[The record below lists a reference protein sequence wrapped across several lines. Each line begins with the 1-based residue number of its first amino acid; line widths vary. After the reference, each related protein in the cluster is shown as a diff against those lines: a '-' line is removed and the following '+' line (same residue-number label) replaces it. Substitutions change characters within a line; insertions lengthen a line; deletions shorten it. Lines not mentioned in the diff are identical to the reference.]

1 MSREVLRDS
10 VVYLPARL
18 IPALVSLISIPI
30 FTRFVPALQYG
41 QYLLVMS
48 TLLLISSL
56 CVSWLV
62 SVVVRFKVVHGVCK
76 LHRVMRRY
84 LLISI
89 LLGCFLLGTLWFV
102 YLDGELDDSSF
113 LAAGALWL
121 VGHAAFEYYAG
132 WLRARNMAARYSAF
146 LSWRAL
152 AGVLVSIALLYAGY
166 RNALSLIAGSIIA
179 ILGALLIMPKAAIGG
194 GEQKPPE
201 AVGEP
206 STTMLLRYGLPT
218 ALINLFTVG
227 ISLADRYVIQAYMG
241 ASAVAI
247 YGANYDI
254 AEKTVFFANSM
265 LLLSSSVIGF
275 RIFEQEGEHKAIEF
289 LNSLMQL
296 YLRVALPAVL
306 VLAVLSPQ
314 FITLLLPAQYH
325 EVGFIFPIVS
335 VAGLLVGIMH
345 RYSLVL
351 SFHRRSVASM
361 WCTGSALLVNLLASI
376 VLVPAYGLLGAA
388 VGTLIASASWLF
400 FIRFT
405 ARHHKLPSFPW
416 QTFSRV
422 ASTSVFVCACLSILM
437 RVYPEQNLLGITL
450 MLIASATVTLVL
462 YFATK
467 ELSIDESKAV
477 IRALRQRLSR
487 KSC

>member
-18 IPALVSLISIPI
+18 IPALVSVISIPI
-30 FTRFVPALQYG
+30 FTRFVPASQYG
-41 QYLLVMS
+41 QYLLIMS
-48 TLLLISSL
+48 TLMLISSF

-76 LHRVMRRY
+76 LHRVMRKY

-89 LLGCFLLGTLWFV
+89 LLGCLLLIILWFV
-102 YLDGELDDSSF
+102 YLDGELEDSSF

-166 RNALSLIAGSIIA
+166 RNGLSLIAGSIIA
-179 ILGALLIMPKAAIGG
+179 ILGALLILPKATLGG
-194 GEQKPPE
+194 SEQKLKQD
-201 AVGEP
+201 VGVP
-206 STTMLLRYGLPT
+206 STSELLGYGLP
-218 ALINLFTVG
+218 AAFINLFTIG
-227 ISLADRYVIQAYMG
+227 ISLADRFVIQSFMG
-241 ASAVAI
+241 SSAVAI

-275 RIFEQEGEHKAIEF
+275 RIFEQEGEQKAVEF
-289 LNSLMQL
+289 LNSLMRL
-296 YLRVALPAVL
+296 YLRVALPSVL

-314 FITLLLPAQYH
+314 LIRFLLPGQYH
-325 EVGFIFPIVS
+325 EGIFIFPIVS
-335 VAGLLVGIMH
+335 IAGLLVGIMH

-351 SFHRRSVASM
+351 SFHRRTAANM
-361 WCTGSALLVNLLASI
+361 WSTGSALIVNLLASI
-376 VLVPAYGLLGAA
+376 ILVPAYGLLGAA
-388 VGTLIASASWLF
+388 VGTLIASASWLL

-405 ARHHKLPSFPW
+405 ARQHMLPSFPW
-416 QTFSRV
+416 LTLSRV
-422 ASTSVFVCACLSILM
+422 ASTSGLVCACLFILM
-437 RVYPEQNLLGITL
+437 RVYPEQNLLGIVL
-450 MLIASATVTLVL
+450 MLTASATVTLIL

-467 ELSIDESKAV
+467 ELRLADGMTV
-477 IRALRQRLSR
+477 IRALNGKLLR
-487 KSC
+487 KTR